1 MSARL
6 ATIAELCNSQNPS
19 HASDA
24 LTVHTWSVTQ
34 RGNIVEAG
42 YGSGSD
48 FPQYAALH
56 TDSSY
61 LRLNYGPGSGWG
73 TSIILLPSF
82 WEAGKYYQGAPITVA
97 WRSEGVDLVI
107 LFTGSISGLQ
117 VRGQIRLTPPAP
129 NLISGAVMIQV
140 HGKANLDRRPG
151 EAFKPVALSSMHIS
165 ADRWDAASAQVDSQS
180 FEIPVRGWIIHPP
193 AVGRAFALRA
203 GSSSWKTKAPALE
216 IGLSEN
222 RGIAGWKAASSN
234 PDDDNLSIWAAADH
248 VIPFCQYTVTAK
260 L

>member
-6 ATIAELCNSQNPS
+6 ATIARLCNSQNPS
-19 HASDA
+19 HAPDA
-24 LTVHTWSVTQ
+24 LTLHRWSVAQ

-42 YGSGSD
+42 YGCGSN

-82 WEAGKYYQGAPITVA
+82 WDAGNYYQGAPITVA

-107 LFTGSISGLQ
+107 LFTGLISGLQ
-117 VRGQIRLTPPAP
+117 ARGQIRLAPPVP
-129 NLISGAVMIQV
+129 NLMSGIVMIQV
-140 HGKANLDRRPG
+140 DGKANLDRRPG
-151 EAFKPVALSSMHIS
+151 EAFKPVALSSMHTS
-165 ADRWDAASAQVDSQS
+165 VDCWDAASAQVDSQS
-180 FEIPVRGWIIHPP
+180 FRIPAGGWIVHPP
-193 AVGRAFALRA
+193 AIGRVFALRA
-203 GSSSWKTKAPALE
+203 GSSSWKTKAPTLE
-216 IGLSEN
+216 IVLSEN
-222 RGIAGWKAASSN
+222 RGIAGWKADSSN

-248 VIPFCQYTVTAK
+248 VIPFFQYTVTAK

>member
-1 MSARL
+1 MSASL
-6 ATIAELCNSQNPS
+6 ATIARLCYSQNPS
-19 HASDA
+19 HAPDG
-24 LTVHTWSVTQ
+24 LTVHTWSVSQ

-42 YGSGSD
+42 YGGEFD

-82 WEAGKYYQGAPITVA
+82 WEAGKYYQGAPITAA
-97 WRSEGVDLVI
+97 WRSEGLDLVI
-107 LFTGSISGLQ
+107 LFTGLISGLQ
-117 VRGQIRLTPPAP
+117 VRGQIRLTPPAQ
-129 NLISGAVMIQV
+129 NLISAAVMVQV
-140 HGKANLDRRPG
+140 DGKANLDRRPG

-165 ADRWDAASAQVDSQS
+165 VDCWDAASAQVDSQS
-180 FEIPVRGWIIHPP
+180 FRIPARGWIIRPP
-193 AVGRAFALRA
+193 AIGRVFALRA
-203 GSSSWKTKAPALE
+203 GSSSWKIKAPTLE
-216 IGLSEN
+216 VVLSEN
-222 RGIAGWKAASSN
+222 RAIAGWKADSSN

>member
-1 MSARL
+1 MSAPL
-6 ATIAELCNSQNPS
+6 ATVARPCNSQNPS
-19 HASDA
+19 HAPDA
-24 LTVHTWSVTQ
+24 LTVHSWSVAQ

-42 YGSGSD
+42 YGGGSD

-97 WRSEGVDLVI
+97 WRSELADLVF

-129 NLISGAVMIQV
+129 DLISGAVMIQV
-140 HGKANLDRRPG
+140 HGKANLDRRLG

-165 ADRWDAASAQVDSQS
+165 ADRWDAASAQVDLQS
-180 FEIPVRGWIIHPP
+180 FRIPARGWILHPP
-193 AVGRAFALRA
+193 AIGRVFALRA
-203 GSSSWKTKAPALE
+203 GSSSWKTKAPTLE
-216 IGLSEN
+216 IVLSEN
-222 RGIAGWKAASSN
+222 RAITGWKADSSN

-248 VIPFCQYTVTAK
+248 VIPFCQYTVSAK

>member
-6 ATIAELCNSQNPS
+6 ATIARLCSSQNPS
-19 HASDA
+19 HAPDA
-24 LTVHTWSVTQ
+24 LTVHTWSVAQ
-34 RGNIVEAG
+34 RGNILEAG

-61 LRLNYGPGSGWG
+61 LRLNYGPGSEWG

-129 NLISGAVMIQV
+129 NLISGAVMVQV
-140 HGKANLDRRPG
+140 HGKANLDHRPG

-165 ADRWDAASAQVDSQS
+165 VDCWDVASAQVDLQS
-180 FEIPVRGWIIHPP
+180 FRIPARGWIIRPP
-193 AVGRAFALRA
+193 AIGRVFALRA
-203 GSSSWKTKAPALE
+203 GSSSWKTKAPTLE
-216 IGLSEN
+216 IELDEGLE
-222 RGIAGWKAASSN
+222 ITGWKTDSFN
-234 PDDDNLSIWAAADH
+234 PNDDNLSLWAASDR
-248 VIPFCQYTVTAK
+248 VIHFWQYSFTAK
-260 L
+260 P